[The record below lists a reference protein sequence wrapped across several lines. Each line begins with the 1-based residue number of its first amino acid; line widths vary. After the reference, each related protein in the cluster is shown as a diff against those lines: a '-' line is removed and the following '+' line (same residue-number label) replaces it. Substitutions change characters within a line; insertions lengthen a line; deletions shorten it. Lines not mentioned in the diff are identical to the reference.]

1 MNLARK
7 TFKDNKTGQVIKVI
21 DSFENIAILENKEKI
36 DTRRL
41 LDPNLYTE
49 QINPSEFFE
58 STSSAFDSIFDK
70 IRKMPT
76 DNIPDDKGDIKPNF
90 DDRFKPAEEDSAVIY
105 SSIDEEREEL
115 ARKYGLGINTK
126 DSLVKQNES
135 FAKLIG
141 EDMVNE
147 LPLPSLPDVEEPV
160 QRIEIDRDE
169 DWGRNVKQR
178 EEKREEKKEDPIIN
192 MFRGVKRSVEF
203 SLDLKLE
210 NKIPRLDFIEMM
222 EDSYEKSIIDF
233 LATEFTNELL
243 KDPKNLKE
251 RISEKIREMV
261 YKKKAVVKKPKRKP
275 TIKKN
280 SRLDKTPLS
289 KLEQDA
295 KIIKRG
301 IKKETEKHD

>member
-1 MNLARK
+1 MNLAKK
-7 TFKDNKTGQVIKVI
+7 TFKDNRTGQIIRVI

-41 LDPNLYTE
+41 LDTNLYTE

-58 STSSAFDSIFDK
+58 STSNAFDSIFEK
-70 IRKMPT
+70 IRNMPT
-76 DNIPDDKGDIKPNF
+76 ENIPDDKGEIKPSM
-90 DDRFKPAEEDSAVIY
+90 DDRFKPVEEESAVIY
-105 SSIDEEREEL
+105 SSIDDEREEL
-115 ARKYGLGINTK
+115 VKKYGLGINARE
-126 DSLVKQNES
+126 SVVKQNES
-135 FAKLIG
+135 FAKIIG
-141 EDMVNE
+141 EDIVNE
-147 LPLPSLPDVEEPV
+147 LPLPYVQNVEEPI
-160 QRIEIDRDE
+160 QRIEVDRDE
-169 DWGRNVKQR
+169 RVETKNYVK
-178 EEKREEKKEDPIIN
+178 EEKKEDPIIN

-243 KDPKNLKE
+243 KDPKSLKD

-261 YKKKAVVKKPKRKP
+261 YKKTNTVKKPRKKP
-275 TIKKN
+275 VKKN

-295 KIIKRG
+295 KIIKRT
-301 IKKETEKHD
+301 IKKEAESHD

>member
-7 TFKDNKTGQVIKVI
+7 TFKDNRTGQIIRVI

-41 LDPNLYTE
+41 LDTNLYTE

-58 STSSAFDSIFDK
+58 STNGAFDSIFEK
-70 IRKMPT
+70 IRNMPT
-76 DNIPDDKGDIKPNF
+76 ENIPDDKGEIKPSM
-90 DDRFKPAEEDSAVIY
+90 DDRFKPVEEESAVIY
-105 SSIDEEREEL
+105 SSIDDEREEL
-115 ARKYGLGINTK
+115 AKKYGLGINARE
-126 DSLVKQNES
+126 SVVKQNES
-135 FAKLIG
+135 FAKIIG
-141 EDMVNE
+141 EDIVNE
-147 LPLPSLPDVEEPV
+147 LPLPYVQNVEEPI
-160 QRIEIDRDE
+160 QRIEIDRE
-169 DWGRNVKQR
+169 ERVETKSYVK
-178 EEKREEKKEDPIIN
+178 EEKKEDPIIN
-192 MFRGVKRSVEF
+192 MFKGVKRSVEF

-243 KDPKNLKE
+243 KDPKSLKD

-261 YKKKAVVKKPKRKP
+261 YKKTSVVKKPRKKP
-275 TIKKN
+275 VKKN

-295 KIIKRG
+295 KIIKRT
-301 IKKETEKHD
+301 IKKEAESHD